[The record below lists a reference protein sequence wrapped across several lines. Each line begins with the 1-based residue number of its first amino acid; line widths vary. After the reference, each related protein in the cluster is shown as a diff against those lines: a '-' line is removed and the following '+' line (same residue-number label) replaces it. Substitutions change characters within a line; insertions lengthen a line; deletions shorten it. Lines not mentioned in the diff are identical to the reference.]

1 MNTGW
6 LIMRLNI
13 VKSKNAEQLYIIKS
27 YRKSDGKTTSRI
39 FKKLGTMASL
49 LPEHDHDREKVIAW
63 AKEQARICTEE
74 EKNGALSLSVDF
86 SEKKQL
92 DSGRQVLFNGG
103 YLFLQKIYH
112 ALGLPAICQ
121 DIMSRHRFQYNL
133 DEILRNL
140 LYARILSPS
149 SKRSSFEYMKSFLEQ
164 PECDLHQIYRALDV
178 LYQESD
184 SIQAAL
190 YENSQSLQSRNTSIL
205 YYDCTNFF
213 FEIEEERDS
222 CKYGRSKEHRPN
234 PIIQMGLFLD
244 GEGIPLAFTMFEGNK
259 NEQPTLIPL
268 ERRIIR
274 DFQLS
279 HFIVCT
285 DAGLAS
291 NQNPQ
296 FNTLQSRSYVVTQPL
311 KTMKAHLQEWALEP
325 TGWKLEENKKTTYDL
340 STIDE
345 EAYKDRIFFKERWIN
360 ENGLEQRL
368 IVSYSIKYK
377 RYQQTIRERQ
387 VERTEKIVR
396 NEKRGKRRNPNDPER
411 FVETIQLTI
420 DGVIAE
426 QTVKK
431 IDTKRIEH
439 EEAFDGFYAVCTTL
453 EDEVSTILTIN
464 RRRWEI
470 EESFRIM
477 KSEFRARPV
486 HLQRDERI
494 KAHFL
499 TCFIALMMYRILEK
513 QLEEQF
519 SVQEIVSTLRSMN
532 LHEIGENGYLP
543 TFTRTELTDALHQNA
558 GFWLDRELISKK
570 SMKKIIKASRK

>member
-1 MNTGW
+1 
-6 LIMRLNI
+6 MRLNI

-74 EKNGALSLSVDF
+74 EKNGALSFSVDF

-112 ALGLPAICQ
+112 DLGLPVICQ
-121 DIMSRHRFQYNL
+121 DIMNRHRFQYDL
-133 DEILRNL
+133 DEILKNL

-164 PECDLHQIYRALDV
+164 PKCDLHQIYRALDV

-184 SIQAAL
+184 AIQAAL
-190 YENSQSLQSRNTSIL
+190 YENSQRIQRRNTSIL

-244 GEGIPLAFTMFEGNK
+244 GDGIPLAFTMFDGNQ

-291 NQNPQ
+291 NQNRQ
-296 FNTLQSRSYVVTQPL
+296 FNTIQNRSYVVTQPL
-311 KTMKAHLQEWALEP
+311 KIMKAHLQEWALDP
-325 TGWKLEENKKTTYDL
+325 TGWKLEGSTKKFDL
-340 STIDE
+340 RSIDE
-345 EAYKDRIFFKERWIN
+345 ETYKNHVFFKERWTN

-387 VERTEKIVR
+387 VERAEKIVR
-396 NEKRGKRRNPNDPER
+396 NGKRGMRKNPNDPER

-453 EDEVSTILTIN
+453 EDDVSTILKIN

-477 KSEFRARPV
+477 KNEFRARPV

-499 TCFIALMMYRILEK
+499 ICFIALMMYRILEK

-570 SMKKIIKASRK
+570 SMKKILKASKN

>member
-1 MNTGW
+1 
-6 LIMRLNI
+6 MRLNI

-291 NQNPQ
+291 NQNRQ
-296 FNTLQSRSYVVTQPL
+296 FNTLQNRSYVVTQPL

-325 TGWKLEENKKTTYDL
+325 TGWKLEESKKTTYDL

-387 VERTEKIVR
+387 VERAEKIVR

>member
-1 MNTGW
+1 
-6 LIMRLNI
+6 MRLNI

-291 NQNPQ
+291 NQNRQ
-296 FNTLQSRSYVVTQPL
+296 FNTLQNRSYVVTQPL

-387 VERTEKIVR
+387 VERAEKIVR

>member
-1 MNTGW
+1 
-6 LIMRLNI
+6 MRLNI

-74 EKNGALSLSVDF
+74 EKNGALSFSVDF

-112 ALGLPAICQ
+112 DLGLPVICQ
-121 DIMSRHRFQYNL
+121 DIMNRHRFQYDL

-164 PECDLHQIYRALDV
+164 PKCDLHQIYRALDV

-184 SIQAAL
+184 AIQAAL
-190 YENSQSLQSRNTSIL
+190 YENSQRIQRRNTSIL

-244 GEGIPLAFTMFEGNK
+244 GDGIPLAFTMFDGNQ

-291 NQNPQ
+291 NQNRQ
-296 FNTLQSRSYVVTQPL
+296 FNTIQNRSYVVTQPL
-311 KTMKAHLQEWALEP
+311 KIMKAHLQEWALDP
-325 TGWKLEENKKTTYDL
+325 TGWKLEGSTKKFDL
-340 STIDE
+340 RSIDE
-345 EAYKDRIFFKERWIN
+345 ETYKNHVFFKERWIN

-387 VERTEKIVR
+387 VERAEKIVR
-396 NEKRGKRRNPNDPER
+396 NGKRGMRKNPNDPER

-453 EDEVSTILTIN
+453 EDDVSTILKIN

-477 KSEFRARPV
+477 KNEFRARPV

-499 TCFIALMMYRILEK
+499 ICFIALMMYRILEK

-543 TFTRTELTDALHQNA
+543 TFTRTELTDTLHQNA

-570 SMKKIIKASRK
+570 SMKKILKASKN

>member
-1 MNTGW
+1 MKLT
-6 LIMRLNI
+6 IS
-13 VKSKNAEQLYIIKS
+13 KSKNAEQLYICKS
-27 YRKSDGKTTSRI
+27 YRNASGKSTSRI
-39 FKKLGTMASL
+39 VKKLGTVDSL

-74 EKNGALSLSVDF
+74 EKSGALSLSVDF

-92 DSGRQVLFNGG
+92 DSGRQILFNGG

-112 ALGLPAICQ
+112 SLGLPAICQ
-121 DIMSRHRFQYNL
+121 DIMRRHRFQYNL

-149 SKRSSFEYMKSFLEQ
+149 SKRSSFDYMKSFLEQ

-178 LYQESD
+178 LHQESD
-184 SIQAAL
+184 AIQAAL
-190 YENSQSLQSRNTSIL
+190 YENSQRVQPRNTSIL

-244 GEGIPLAFTMFEGNK
+244 GEGIPLAFTMFDGNQ

-291 NQNPQ
+291 NQNRQ
-296 FNTLQSRSYVVTQPL
+296 FNTIQNRSYIVTQPL
-311 KTMKAHLQEWALEP
+311 KIMKAHLQEWALDP
-325 TGWKLEENKKTTYDL
+325 TGWKLEGNTKKYDL
-340 STIDE
+340 RSIDE
-345 EAYKDRIFFKERWIN
+345 ETYKDHVFFKERWIN

-368 IVSYSIKYK
+368 IVSYCIKYK

-387 VERTEKIVR
+387 VERAEKIVR
-396 NEKRGKRRNPNDPER
+396 NGKRGRRKNPNDPER

-453 EDEVSTILTIN
+453 EDDVSTILKIN

-477 KSEFRARPV
+477 KNEFRARPV

-499 TCFIALMMYRILEK
+499 TCFIALMIYRILEK

-543 TFTRTELTDALHQNA
+543 TFTRTKLTDALHQNA

-570 SMKKIIKASRK
+570 SMKKIIKTSKN

>member
-1 MNTGW
+1 MKLT
-6 LIMRLNI
+6 IS
-13 VKSKNAEQLYIIKS
+13 KSKNAEQLYICKS
-27 YRKSDGKTTSRI
+27 YRNASGKSTSRI
-39 FKKLGTMASL
+39 VKKLGTMDSL

-74 EKNGALSLSVDF
+74 EKNGDLSLSIDF

-112 ALGLPAICQ
+112 DLGLPTICQ
-121 DIMSRHRFQYNL
+121 DIMKRHHFQFDL

-140 LYARILSPS
+140 IYARILSPS

-164 PECDLHQIYRALDV
+164 PECDLHQIYRALDI
-178 LYQESD
+178 LHQESD
-184 SIQAAL
+184 AIQAAL
-190 YENSQSLQSRNTSIL
+190 YENSQRVQPRNTSIL

-213 FEIEEERDS
+213 FAIEEERDS

-244 GEGIPLAFTMFEGNK
+244 GDGIPLAFTMFDGNK
-259 NEQPTLIPL
+259 NEQPSLIPL

-291 NQNPQ
+291 NQNRQ
-296 FNTLQSRSYVVTQPL
+296 FNTIQNRSYVVTQPL

-325 TGWKLEENKKTTYDL
+325 TGWKLEGSKKTYDL
-340 STIDE
+340 RTIDE
-345 EAYKDRIFFKERWIN
+345 EAYKDRMFFKERWIN

-387 VERTEKIVR
+387 VARAEKIVR
-396 NEKRGKRRNPNDPER
+396 NGKRGKRRNPNDPER

-431 IDTKRIEH
+431 IDSKRIEH

-453 EDEVSTILTIN
+453 EDEVSTILKIN

-477 KSEFRARPV
+477 KNEFRARPV

-513 QLEEQF
+513 QLKEQF
-519 SVQEIVSTLRSMN
+519 SVQEIVDTLRNMN

-570 SMKKIIKASRK
+570 SLKKILKASKK

>member
-1 MNTGW
+1 
-6 LIMRLNI
+6 MRLNI

-27 YRKSDGKTTSRI
+27 YRKPDGKTSSMI

-49 LPEHDHDREKVIAW
+49 LPDHDYNRDNVIAW

-74 EKNGALSLSVDF
+74 EKSGALTLSVDF
-86 SEKKQL
+86 SERKQL
-92 DSGRQVLFNGG
+92 ESEQQVLFNAG
-103 YLFLQKIYH
+103 YLFLQKIYYD
-112 ALGLPAICQ
+112 LGLPAICQ
-121 DIMSRHRFQYNL
+121 EIKERHRFHYDL

-140 LYARILSPS
+140 LYARILSPA
-149 SKRSSFEYMKSFLEQ
+149 SKRSSLEYMRNFLEQ
-164 PECDLHQIYRALDV
+164 PGCDLHQIYRALDV

-184 SIQAAL
+184 AIQAAL
-190 YENSQSLQSRNTSIL
+190 YDNSNCMQKRNTSIL

-244 GEGIPLAFTMFEGNK
+244 GDGIPLAFTMFDGNQ

-268 ERRIIR
+268 EKKIIR

-279 HFIVCT
+279 QFIVCT

-291 NQNPQ
+291 RQNRQ
-296 FNTLQSRSYVVTQPL
+296 FNTIQNRSYVVTQSL
-311 KTMKAHLQEWALEP
+311 KTIKTHLQEWALEP
-325 TGWKLEENKKTTYDL
+325 TGWKLDGSTQTYDL
-340 STIDE
+340 HMIDE
-345 EAYKDRIFFKERWIN
+345 ELYKDRVFFKERWIK

-377 RYQQTIRERQ
+377 RYQQNLREHQ
-387 VERTEKIVR
+387 LERAEKIVCSGTR
-396 NEKRGKRRNPNDPER
+396 SKKRNPNDPER
-411 FVETIQLTI
+411 FVETVQLTF
-420 DGVIAE
+420 DGEIAE
-426 QTVKK
+426 QTMRQ
-431 IDTKRIEH
+431 IDHERIAY

-453 EDEVSTILTIN
+453 QDDVSTILKIN
-464 RRRWEI
+464 RQRWEI

-499 TCFIALMMYRILEK
+499 ICFIALMIYRILEK
-513 QLEEQF
+513 QLNEQF
-519 SVQEIVSTLRSMN
+519 SVREIISTLQNMN
-532 LHEIGENGYLP
+532 VHEIGENGYLP
-543 TFTRTELTDALHQNA
+543 VFKRTRITDALHENA
-558 GFWLDRELISKK
+558 GFWLDRELLSKK
-570 SMKKIIKASRK
+570 SIKKILKASRN

>member
-1 MNTGW
+1 
-6 LIMRLNI
+6 MRLNI

-27 YRKSDGKTTSRI
+27 YRKPDGKTTSRI
-39 FKKLGTMASL
+39 FRKLGSMASL
-49 LPEHDHDREKVIAW
+49 LPDHDNDREKVIAW

-74 EKNGALSLSVDF
+74 EKSGALTLSVDF
-86 SEKKQL
+86 SERKQM
-92 DSGRQVLFNGG
+92 DSGRRVLFNGG

-121 DIMSRHRFQYNL
+121 DIMNRHRFQFDL

-149 SKRSSFEYMKSFLEQ
+149 SKRSSLEYMKGFLEQ

-184 SIQAAL
+184 AIQAAL
-190 YENSQSLQSRNTSIL
+190 YENSQRVQKRNTSIL

-244 GEGIPLAFTMFEGNK
+244 GDGIPLAFTMFDGNQ

-268 ERRIIR
+268 EKRIIR
-274 DFQLS
+274 DFRLS

-291 NQNPQ
+291 HQNRQ
-296 FNTLQSRSYVVTQPL
+296 FNTIQNRSYVVTQPL
-311 KTMKAHLQEWALEP
+311 KTMKTHLQEWALDP
-325 TGWKLEENKKTTYDL
+325 VGWQLEGSTQTYDL
-340 STIDE
+340 RTIDE
-345 EAYKDRIFFKERWIN
+345 ELYKDRVFFKERWIN

-377 RYQQTIRERQ
+377 RYQQTVRERQ
-387 VERTEKIVR
+387 IERAEKIVR
-396 NEKRGKRRNPNDPER
+396 QGKRGRRRNPNDPER
-411 FVETIQLTI
+411 YVETIQLTF
-420 DGVIAE
+420 DGEIAE
-426 QTVKK
+426 QTLRQ
-431 IDTKRIEH
+431 IDHERIAR
-439 EEAFDGFYAVCTTL
+439 EESFDGFYAVCTTL
-453 EDEVSTILTIN
+453 EDDVAAILKIN
-464 RRRWEI
+464 RQRWEI

-494 KAHFL
+494 RAHFL

-513 QLEEQF
+513 QLEERY
-519 SVQEIVSTLRSMN
+519 SVQEIISTLKSMN
-532 LHEIGENGYLP
+532 LHEIGESGYLP
-543 TFTRTELTDALHQNA
+543 VFTRTEITDALHENA

-570 SMKKIIKASRK
+570 SMKKILKASRN

>member
-1 MNTGW
+1 
-6 LIMRLNI
+6 MRLNI

-133 DEILRNL
+133 DEIFRNL

-291 NQNPQ
+291 NQNRQ
-296 FNTLQSRSYVVTQPL
+296 FNTLQNRSYVVTQPL

-325 TGWKLEENKKTTYDL
+325 TGWKLEESKKTTYDL

-387 VERTEKIVR
+387 VERAEKIVR

>member
-1 MNTGW
+1 
-6 LIMRLNI
+6 
-13 VKSKNAEQLYIIKS
+13 
-27 YRKSDGKTTSRI
+27 
-39 FKKLGTMASL
+39 MASL

-74 EKNGALSLSVDF
+74 ENNGTLSLSVDF

-92 DSGRQVLFNGG
+92 NSGRQVLFNGG
-103 YLFLQKIYH
+103 YLFLQKIYY
-112 ALGLPAICQ
+112 ALGLPTICQ

-291 NQNPQ
+291 NQNRQ
-296 FNTLQSRSYVVTQPL
+296 FNTLQNRSYVVTQPL

-325 TGWKLEENKKTTYDL
+325 TGWKLEESKKTYDL
-340 STIDE
+340 NTIDE

-387 VERTEKIVR
+387 VERAEKIVR
-396 NEKRGKRRNPNDPER
+396 NGKRGKRRNPNDPER

-532 LHEIGENGYLP
+532 LHKIGENGYLP

-570 SMKKIIKASRK
+570 SMKKILEASRN

>member
-1 MNTGW
+1 
-6 LIMRLNI
+6 MRLNI

-291 NQNPQ
+291 NQNRQ
-296 FNTLQSRSYVVTQPL
+296 FNTLQNRSYVVTQPL
-311 KTMKAHLQEWALEP
+311 KTMKAHLQEWALKP
-325 TGWKLEENKKTTYDL
+325 TGWKLEESKKTTYDL

-387 VERTEKIVR
+387 VERAEKIVR

>member
-1 MNTGW
+1 
-6 LIMRLNI
+6 MRLNI

-74 EKNGALSLSVDF
+74 ENNGTLSLSVDF

-92 DSGRQVLFNGG
+92 NSGRQVLFNGG
-103 YLFLQKIYH
+103 YLFLQKIYY
-112 ALGLPAICQ
+112 ALGLPTICQ

-291 NQNPQ
+291 NQNRQ
-296 FNTLQSRSYVVTQPL
+296 FNTLQNRSYVVTQPL

-325 TGWKLEENKKTTYDL
+325 TGWKLEESKKTYDL
-340 STIDE
+340 NTIDE

-387 VERTEKIVR
+387 VERAEKIVR
-396 NEKRGKRRNPNDPER
+396 NGKRGKRRNPNDPER

-532 LHEIGENGYLP
+532 LHKIGENGYLP

-570 SMKKIIKASRK
+570 SMKKILEASRN

>member
-1 MNTGW
+1 
-6 LIMRLNI
+6 
-13 VKSKNAEQLYIIKS
+13 
-27 YRKSDGKTTSRI
+27 
-39 FKKLGTMASL
+39 MA
-49 LPEHDHDREKVIAW
+49 
-63 AKEQARICTEE
+63 
-74 EKNGALSLSVDF
+74 
-86 SEKKQL
+86 
-92 DSGRQVLFNGG
+92 
-103 YLFLQKIYH
+103 YH
-112 ALGLPAICQ
+112 A
-121 DIMSRHRFQYNL
+121 F
-133 DEILRNL
+133 
-140 LYARILSPS
+140 
-149 SKRSSFEYMKSFLEQ
+149 
-164 PECDLHQIYRALDV
+164 
-178 LYQESD
+178 
-184 SIQAAL
+184 
-190 YENSQSLQSRNTSIL
+190 
-205 YYDCTNFF
+205 
-213 FEIEEERDS
+213 
-222 CKYGRSKEHRPN
+222 EHRPN

-291 NQNPQ
+291 NQNRQ
-296 FNTLQSRSYVVTQPL
+296 FNTLQNRSYVVTQPL

-325 TGWKLEENKKTTYDL
+325 TGWKLEGSKKTYDL
-340 STIDE
+340 RTIDE

-387 VERTEKIVR
+387 VERAEKIVR
-396 NEKRGKRRNPNDPER
+396 NGKRCKRRNPNDPER

-431 IDTKRIEH
+431 IDTKRIAH

-570 SMKKIIKASRK
+570 SMKKILKASKN

>member
-1 MNTGW
+1 
-6 LIMRLNI
+6 MRLNI

-291 NQNPQ
+291 NQNRQ
-296 FNTLQSRSYVVTQPL
+296 FNTLQNRSYVVTQPL

-325 TGWKLEENKKTTYDL
+325 TGWKLEESKKTTYDL

-387 VERTEKIVR
+387 VERAEKIVR

-519 SVQEIVSTLRSMN
+519 SVQEIVSTMRSMN
-532 LHEIGENGYLP
+532 LHKIGENGYLP